1 MFVLDKRNTA
11 WLSDSVS
18 QTSLGMSATSANMH
32 ITTQYSYDVMTS
44 FDMSLIQTIFILELL
59 NLLKSSDA
67 YMRQ

>member
-18 QTSLGMSATSANMH
+18 QTSLGMSATSANMY
-32 ITTQYSYDVMTS
+32 ITTQHSYDVMTS
-44 FDMSLIQTIFILELL
+44 FDMSLTQTIFILELL